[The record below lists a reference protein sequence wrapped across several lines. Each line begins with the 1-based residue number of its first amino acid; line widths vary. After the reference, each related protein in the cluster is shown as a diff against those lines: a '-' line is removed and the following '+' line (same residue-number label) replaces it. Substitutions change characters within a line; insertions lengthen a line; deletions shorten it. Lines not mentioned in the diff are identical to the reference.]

1 MASQIFSGLLRAPG
15 SSPARSWATVADD
28 ATTGGSG
35 AEDAATVRRLVA
47 KANALQGTPLRYRVR
62 FFMNGKGNVVADRA
76 FNQLSFEKARAA
88 ALLGGGGGGGGSGDT
103 ESEPTEIRW
112 DPDSPNILTV
122 SFASG
127 LLREIKVTK
136 RSFEEPSP
144 GESFGSTE
152 YVRLADTNSAGPM
165 GSVPTLAAARTLV
178 RYRATGGGGGG
189 GGGVAGGG
197 ATAARRSRSRGLS
210 CRNIRRSLSS
220 DPPPLLTIKTRLEFP
235 GVAPRCRLLSG
246 GEWEGNQA
254 RGRSK

>member
-1 MASQIFSGLLRAPG
+1 MPGYGQPDIFYPAYFQG
-15 SSPARSWATVADD
+15 SWRLTRTLVGYTVADD
-28 ATTGGSG
+28 ATNGGSG

-189 GGGVAGGG
+189 GGGVAGTGG
-197 ATAARRSRSRGLS
+197 GDGGSSLKIEGLELQKFYPPV
-210 CRNIRRSLSS
+210 SLSS
-220 DPPPLLTIKTRLEFP
+220 DPPPLLTIKTRLEFT
-235 GVAPRCRLLSG
+235 R
-246 GEWEGNQA
+246 E
-254 RGRSK
+254 